1 MLNSSSK
8 QLRPRMMNFSAKKIF
23 INYSWLKTWVIAILT
38 LFLTTTGLGNPP
50 VKDKLNKP
58 KQHWVGTW
66 ATAIQLV
73 EPGNMPPSPD
83 LANNTIRQI
92 VCVSKGGKTLRF
104 RFSNDFGESPV
115 NFGAVQIAVSA
126 GGSSIDETTTK
137 HLLFNH
143 EPNVTIAPGSEVLS
157 DPLDFDLK
165 PRTQLAITIYF
176 GKTPASITGHP
187 GSRTTSYLLTGNQTA
202 PKSDFSNAV
211 KTDHWYFIQ
220 GIDVISTGSAVAVLG
235 DSITDGRGSTTNQQD
250 RWPDLLAINLENHG
264 RQIGVL
270 NLGIGGNCVVSGG
283 LGQPALK
290 RFDRDVLKQPGV
302 RWLIIFEGVNDI
314 GGTKDST
321 AAAGI
326 VSELT
331 SAYDIMIAKAHAA
344 GIKVYGCTITPFKK
358 SFYYKDYR
366 ERARAS
372 VNSWIRTSGHFDK
385 IIDFDE
391 IVRDPADPETLLA
404 ELQSDYLHLNAKG
417 YQKLGTAIDLA
428 LFK

>member
-1 MLNSSSK
+1 MINLSV
-8 QLRPRMMNFSAKKIF
+8 KKILWT
-23 INYSWLKTWVIAILT
+23 YSWLKACIIAILILPLAT
-38 LFLTTTGLGNPP
+38 NGSGNPP
-50 VKDKLNKP
+50 IKDKPNKLE
-58 KQHWVGTW
+58 QNWVGTW
-66 ATAIQLV
+66 AAAIQLV
-73 EPGNMPPSPD
+73 EPGNMPPSPG

-115 NFGAVQIAVSA
+115 NFGAVQIAASA
-126 GGSSIDETTTK
+126 GGSSIDKATAK
-137 HLLFNH
+137 YLLFNH
-143 EPNVTIAPGSEVLS
+143 EGNVTISPGSEVLS
-157 DPLDFDLK
+157 DPIDFDLK
-165 PRTQLAITIYF
+165 PRARLAITIYF
-176 GKTPASITGHP
+176 GKTPAMITGHP
-187 GSRTTSYLLTGNQTA
+187 GSRTTSYLVAGNQTGA
-202 PKSDFSNAV
+202 KSAFSNAV

-250 RWPDLLAINLENHG
+250 RWPDLLAINLVDHG
-264 RQIGVL
+264 MKTCVL

-283 LGQPALK
+283 LGQPALE

-321 AAAGI
+321 SAAG
-326 VSELT
+326 VVAELT
-331 SAYDIMIAKAHAA
+331 NAYDIMIAKAHAA

-385 IIDFDE
+385 VIDFDE

-417 YQKLGTAIDLA
+417 YQKLGTAVDLA